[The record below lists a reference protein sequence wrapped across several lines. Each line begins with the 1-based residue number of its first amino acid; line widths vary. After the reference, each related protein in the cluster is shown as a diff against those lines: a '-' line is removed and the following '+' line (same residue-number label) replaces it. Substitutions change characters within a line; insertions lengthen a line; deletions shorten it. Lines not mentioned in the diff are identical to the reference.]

1 MILVIDNFDSFTYN
15 LVHLFYSLGPEVT
28 VVRNN
33 EISATEAVAANPEA
47 IVISPGPGRPAEA
60 GNTEEIIRAA
70 AGKIPLLGVCL
81 GHQAIGEV
89 FGARVIQARRLMHG
103 KLSRITHDGKGI
115 FTGLRDGFKAVRYH
129 SLALE
134 EATLPPALEI
144 SARADDGEIMG
155 IRHREF
161 PIESVQYHPESIMTT
176 NGRQQLANFLKLA
189 GDFNRREGRTC

>member
-33 EISATEAVAANPEA
+33 EISATEAVAATPEA

-155 IRHREF
+155 ICHREF

>member
-1 MILVIDNFDSFTYN
+1 MILVIDNFDSFTYD

>member
-33 EISATEAVAANPEA
+33 EISATEAVAATPEA